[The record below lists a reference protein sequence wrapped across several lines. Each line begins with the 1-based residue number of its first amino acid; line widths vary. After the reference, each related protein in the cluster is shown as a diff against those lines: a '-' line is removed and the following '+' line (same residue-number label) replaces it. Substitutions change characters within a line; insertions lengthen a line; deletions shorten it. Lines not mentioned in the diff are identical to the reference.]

1 MKVSAQVF
9 QQAVRAHFAEEVI
22 PNVANPVAQWVLA
35 GASAVDAF
43 SGQKVLTSMRMVGV
57 ADEGGNVDVDKLEAF
72 FKGAFGKQP
81 HVELPLVG
89 VVFEASDAEAFVKRL
104 RGA

>member
-81 HVELPLVG
+81 TVSLPLVG
-89 VVFEASDAEAFVKRL
+89 VAFEASDAEAFVKRL

>member
-9 QQAVRAHFAEEVI
+9 QQVMRTYFAEEII
-22 PNVANPVAQWVLA
+22 PSVSNPVAQWVLA
-35 GASAVDAF
+35 GASALDVF
-43 SGQKVLTSMRMVGV
+43 SGPKVLAALRMMNV

-81 HVELPLVG
+81 TVSLPLVG
-89 VVFEASDAEAFVKRL
+89 VAFEASDAEDFVKRL

>member
-57 ADEGGNVDVDKLEAF
+57 ADEGVNVDVDKLEAF
-72 FKGAFGKQP
+72 LREFK
-81 HVELPLVG
+81 H
-89 VVFEASDAEAFVKRL
+89 RL
-104 RGA
+104 RKLWNWQM